1 MKSKHIFS
9 FPPYILWINAFRY
22 YFRSFT
28 QSILAVL
35 GVAVGIAVFV
45 AVDLANDSA
54 KQSFRNSAVSI
65 FGDTEFQL
73 MGSTSGISENV
84 YSDVVKSAELQPLL
98 NIIRPIIDKQIT
110 LTDSNGVEDKYRLL
124 GINVINE
131 NVLSGNNKYGID
143 FLNSSQT
150 SFNFFAENQVF
161 VSSIL
166 ASKKQ
171 LSIADEFLVE
181 DTNNK
186 ISIVGFFQGD
196 NSLQRELMQN
206 VIITDISVAQ
216 NITNSNG
223 ILTRIDI
230 SSVYDQNEKIAL
242 DKWFSLLPSG
252 VQLIPSYTYSE
263 ARKSITKSFDTN
275 LLALSLLAL
284 LVGLY
289 LIYNMMTFSIHR
301 RKNLF
306 GTLRAIG
313 VTKNE
318 IFFLVLVEG
327 LLIGLIGAIF
337 GIMLGIL
344 LAYFL
349 LGLISSTINYQFFSS
364 SPNSIAL
371 DITII
376 YQALILGISG
386 SIVSVLIPAWSASR
400 IQPRELIDIYG
411 KYSTYNNY
419 HMVLFFLGLLLCSI
433 GYLITLAPITNLII
447 GFIAMFL
454 VIVGLSLTVPT
465 TTQIVLLIIS
475 SILEKIGRPTIVTL
489 SVETIKNSLN
499 TIAICIA
506 ALSVSIAMTI
516 GIGCMIQSFR
526 ATVEEWL
533 NQSLVADIYIA
544 PPTLSFGQDLKG
556 IDDEFIKYVSDVP
569 EIEYISQLGSFEI
582 FKDGYLLNLIVV
594 DSAEKIFDEVI
605 QLKEGEKKDIWNDF
619 VQTDSILI
627 SEPLAF
633 QKNIQINDTFDILTD
648 TGLKSFTVRGIY
660 YDYSSTSG
668 IAMVSKQVYDNYWN
682 NSKVTSLA
690 LYLNDSQNSEVVF
703 NKLLDKFDT
712 DWDLQIISSKKL
724 NNASMEIFDKTFE
737 ITFVLRSI
745 SLIVAFIGILGAIS
759 AIILSRA
766 REFSILKSIGFTNN
780 QLRTIIGNQTF
791 IIGVISGLISIPLGI
806 IITNL
811 LIQII
816 NKQSF
821 GWSIPMQLLPS
832 VFVEGIMV
840 AILSSVLA
848 SIYPSIKISRNNIR
862 KALMGE

>member
-1 MKSKHIFS
+1 LKNKHIFS

-556 IDDEFIKYVSDVP
+556 IDDEFIKYVSDIP

-648 TGLKSFTVRGIY
+648 SGLKSFTVRGIY

>member
-54 KQSFRNSAVSI
+54 KQSFRNPAVSI

-419 HMVLFFLGLLLCSI
+419 HMVLFFLGLVLCSI

-556 IDDEFIKYVSDVP
+556 IDDEFIKYVSDIP

>member
-419 HMVLFFLGLLLCSI
+419 HIVLFFLGLLLCSI

-556 IDDEFIKYVSDVP
+556 IDDEFIKYVSDIP

>member
-1 MKSKHIFS
+1 LKSKHIFS

-556 IDDEFIKYVSDVP
+556 IDDEFIKYVSDIP

>member
-447 GFIAMFL
+447 GFIAMFF

-556 IDDEFIKYVSDVP
+556 IDDEFIKYVSDIS

>member
-411 KYSTYNNY
+411 KYSTYNKY

-556 IDDEFIKYVSDVP
+556 IDDEFIKYVSDIP

>member
-150 SFNFFAENQVF
+150 SINFFAENQVF

-419 HMVLFFLGLLLCSI
+419 HMVLFFLGLVLCSI

-556 IDDEFIKYVSDVP
+556 IDDEFIKYVSDIP

-703 NKLLDKFDT
+703 NKLLDRFDT

>member
-54 KQSFRNSAVSI
+54 KQSFRNSSVSI

-556 IDDEFIKYVSDVP
+556 IDDEFIKYVSDIP

-703 NKLLDKFDT
+703 NKLLDRFDT

>member
-186 ISIVGFFQGD
+186 ISIVGFFEGD

-556 IDDEFIKYVSDVP
+556 IDDEFIKYVSDIP

>member
-1 MKSKHIFS
+1 LKSKHIFS

-150 SFNFFAENQVF
+150 SFNIFAENQVF

-171 LSIADEFLVE
+171 LTIADEFLVK
-181 DTNNK
+181 DSNNK
-186 ISIVGFFQGD
+186 ISIVGFFEGD

-411 KYSTYNNY
+411 KYSTYNKY

-544 PPTLSFGQDLKG
+544 PPTLSFGQDPKG
-556 IDDEFIKYVSDVP
+556 IDDEFIKYVSDIP

-605 QLKEGEKKDIWNDF
+605 QLKEGEKIDIWNDF

-648 TGLKSFTVRGIY
+648 SGLKSFTVRGIY

>member
-556 IDDEFIKYVSDVP
+556 IDDEFIKYVSDIP

-648 TGLKSFTVRGIY
+648 SGLKSFTVRGIY

-703 NKLLDKFDT
+703 NKLLDRFDT

>member
-419 HMVLFFLGLLLCSI
+419 HMVLFFLGLVLCSI

-556 IDDEFIKYVSDVP
+556 IDDEFIKYVSDIP

>member
-131 NVLSGNNKYGID
+131 NVLSRNNKYGID

-419 HMVLFFLGLLLCSI
+419 HMVLFFLGLLLCSF
-433 GYLITLAPITNLII
+433 GYLITLTPITNLII

-475 SILEKIGRPTIVTL
+475 SILEKIGRPTIFTL

-556 IDDEFIKYVSDVP
+556 IDDEFIKYVNDIP

>member
-73 MGSTSGISENV
+73 MGSTSGISENI

-98 NIIRPIIDKQIT
+98 NLIRPIIDKQIT

-150 SFNFFAENQVF
+150 GFNTFAENQVF

-166 ASKKQ
+166 KNKKQ

-186 ISIVGFFQGD
+186 VSIVGFFQGD

-230 SSVYDQNEKIAL
+230 SSVYDQNQKIAL
-242 DKWFSLLPSG
+242 DKWFSLLPTG

-337 GIMLGIL
+337 GIILGIL

-419 HMVLFFLGLLLCSI
+419 HIVLFFLGLLLCSI

-526 ATVEEWL
+526 ATVEERL

-544 PPTLSFGQDLKG
+544 PPTLGFGQDLKG
-556 IDDEFIKYVSDVP
+556 IDDEFIKYVSDIP

-648 TGLKSFTVRGIY
+648 SGLKSFTVRGIY

-780 QLRTIIGNQTF
+780 QLRSIIGNQTL
-791 IIGVISGLISIPLGI
+791 IIGIISGLISIPLGI

-832 VFVEGIMV
+832 VFIEGIIV
-840 AILSSVLA
+840 AILSAVLA
-848 SIYPSIKISRNNIR
+848 SIYPSVKISRNNIR

>member
-131 NVLSGNNKYGID
+131 NVLSRNNKYGID

-475 SILEKIGRPTIVTL
+475 SILEKIGRPTIFTL

-556 IDDEFIKYVSDVP
+556 IDDEFIKYVSDIP

-690 LYLNDSQNSEVVF
+690 LYLNDSQNSELVF

-862 KALMGE
+862 KTLMGE

>member
-544 PPTLSFGQDLKG
+544 PPTLSFGQDPKG
-556 IDDEFIKYVSDVP
+556 IDDEFIKYVSDIP

-648 TGLKSFTVRGIY
+648 SGLKSFTVRGIY

>member
-1 MKSKHIFS
+1 MKSKSLFS

-54 KQSFRNSAVSI
+54 KQSFRNSAASI
-65 FGDTEFQL
+65 FGETEFQL
-73 MGSTSGISENV
+73 IGSTSGIPEKV
-84 YSDVVKSAELQPLL
+84 YADVVKSAELQPLL
-98 NIIRPIIDKQIT
+98 NIIKPIIDKQIN
-110 LTDSNGVEDKYRLL
+110 LVDTDGVEQKYRLL

-131 NVLSGNNKYGID
+131 NVFSGTNNYGID
-143 FLNSSQT
+143 FLNSQT
-150 SFNFFAENQVF
+150 GLNLIAENQVF
-161 VSSIL
+161 VSSLL
-166 ASKKQ
+166 ATTKQ
-171 LSIADEFLVE
+171 LSITDEFLVKG
-181 DTNNK
+181 TNNK
-186 ISIVGFFQGD
+186 ISIVGFFQND

-216 NITNSNG
+216 NITNSKG
-223 ILTRIDI
+223 VLSRIDI
-230 SSVYDQNEKIAL
+230 SSIDRQNQQTAL
-242 DKWFSLLPSG
+242 DKWVSLLPSG
-252 VQLIPSYTYSE
+252 VQLIPSYTYSD

-318 IFFLVLVEG
+318 IFSLVLVEG
-327 LLIGLIGAIF
+327 LLIGLLGAIL
-337 GIMLGIL
+337 GIMLGML

-364 SPNSIAL
+364 SPNTIEFEA
-371 DITII
+371 TII

-419 HMVLFFLGLLLCSI
+419 HIILFFLGLLLCSI
-433 GYLITLAPITNLII
+433 GYLITLAPLTNLII

-465 TTQIVLLIIS
+465 ITQMVLVVMSL
-475 SILEKIGRPTIVTL
+475 ILEKIGRPTIITL

-533 NQSLVADIYIA
+533 DQSLVADIYIA
-544 PPTLSFGQDLKG
+544 PPTLGFGQDLKG
-556 IDDEFIKYVSDVP
+556 IDDEFIRYASDIP
-569 EIEYISQLGSFEI
+569 EINYISQLGSYEI

-594 DSAEKIFDEVI
+594 DSAEKIFDDVV
-605 QLKEGEKKDIWNDF
+605 QLKEGEKKDIWKDF
-619 VQTDSILI
+619 IQTDSILI

-633 QKNIQINDTFDILTD
+633 QKDIKLNDSFDILTD
-648 TGLKSFTVRGIY
+648 KGLKSFNVRGIY

-682 NSKVTSLA
+682 DSKVTSLA
-690 LYLNDSQNSEVVF
+690 LYLNDPEKSESVS
-703 NKLLDKFDT
+703 NELLDKFDT

-724 NNASMEIFDKTFE
+724 NDASMEIFDKTFE

-780 QLRTIIGNQTF
+780 QLRSIIGNQTL
-791 IIGVISGLISIPLGI
+791 IIGIISGLISIPLGI

-832 VFVEGIMV
+832 VFIEGIIV
-840 AILSSVLA
+840 AILSAVLA
-848 SIYPSIKISRNNIR
+848 SIYPSVKISRNNIR

>member
-1 MKSKHIFS
+1 MKNKHIFS

-73 MGSTSGISENV
+73 MRSTSGISENV

-301 RKNLF
+301 IKNLF

-344 LAYFL
+344 LSYFL

-556 IDDEFIKYVSDVP
+556 IDDEFIKYVSDIP

-821 GWSIPMQLLPS
+821 GWSIPIQLLPS

>member
-1 MKSKHIFS
+1 MKSKLFFS
-9 FPPYILWINAFRY
+9 FPPYLLWINAFRY
-22 YFRSFT
+22 YFRNFT

-54 KQSFRNSAVSI
+54 KQSFRNSTVRI

-84 YSDVVKSAELQPLL
+84 YADVVKSAELQPLL
-98 NIIRPIIDKQIT
+98 NIIKPIIDKQIN
-110 LTDSNGVEDKYRLL
+110 LVNYNGVAEKYRLL
-124 GINVINE
+124 GINLINE
-131 NVLSGNNKYGID
+131 NVLSGNNYGID
-143 FLNSSQT
+143 FLNSSQP
-150 SFNFFAENQVF
+150 SLNIIAENQVF
-161 VSSIL
+161 VSSFL
-166 ASKKQ
+166 ASNKQ
-171 LSIADEFLVE
+171 LSIADELLVE
-181 DTNNK
+181 NTNKK
-186 ISIVGFFQGD
+186 ISIVGFFQND

-216 NITNSNG
+216 NITNSKG
-223 ILTRIDI
+223 VLSRIDI
-230 SSVYDQNEKIAL
+230 SSVDEQNQKIAL
-242 DKWFSLLPSG
+242 DKWVSLLPSG

-327 LLIGLIGAIF
+327 FLIGLLGALL
-337 GIMLGIL
+337 GIILGIL

-364 SPNSIAL
+364 SPNSIAFE
-371 DITII
+371 ITII
-376 YQALILGISG
+376 YQALILGILG

-419 HMVLFFLGLLLCSI
+419 HVVLFILGLLLCII
-433 GYLITLAPITNLII
+433 GYLITLAPITNLLI

-465 TTQIVLLIIS
+465 ITQVFLLLIS
-475 SILEKIGRPTIVTL
+475 FILKKIGRPTIITL

-526 ATVEEWL
+526 ITVEQWL
-533 NQSLVADIYIA
+533 DQSLVADIYIA
-544 PPTLSFGQDLKG
+544 PPTLGFGQDLKG
-556 IDDEFIKYVSDVP
+556 IDNEFIKYVTDIS
-569 EIEYISQLGSFEI
+569 EINYISQLGSYEI
-582 FKDGYLLNLIVV
+582 FKDDYLLNLIVV

-605 QLKEGEKKDIWNDF
+605 QLKEGEKKDIWKDF
-619 VQTDSILI
+619 VQTDSILL

-633 QKNIQINDTFDILTD
+633 QKNIKINDSFEILTD
-648 TGLKSFTVRGIY
+648 QGLKSFNVRGIY

-668 IAMVSKQVYDNYWN
+668 IAMVSKKVYDNYWN

-690 LYLNDSQNSEVVF
+690 IYLSDPQKTEIVSD
-703 NKLLDKFDT
+703 KLFEKFDA
-712 DWDLQIISSKKL
+712 DWNLQIISSKKL
-724 NNASMEIFDKTFE
+724 NDASMEIFDKTFE

-745 SLIVAFIGILGAIS
+745 SLIVAFIGVLGAIS

-780 QLRTIIGNQTF
+780 QLRSIIGTQTLV
-791 IIGVISGLISIPLGI
+791 IGVISGLISIPLGI

-832 VFVEGIMV
+832 VFIEGIIV
-840 AILSSVLA
+840 AIFSAVFA
-848 SIYPSIKISRNNIR
+848 SIYPSVKISRNNIR

>member
-230 SSVYDQNEKIAL
+230 SSVYDHNEKIAL

-556 IDDEFIKYVSDVP
+556 IDDEFIKYVSDIP

>member
-131 NVLSGNNKYGID
+131 NVLSRNNKYGID

-419 HMVLFFLGLLLCSI
+419 HMVLFFLGLLLCSF
-433 GYLITLAPITNLII
+433 GYLITLTPITNLII

-475 SILEKIGRPTIVTL
+475 SILEKIGRPTIFTL

-556 IDDEFIKYVSDVP
+556 IDDEFIKYVNDIP

-690 LYLNDSQNSEVVF
+690 LYLNDSQNSELVF

-862 KALMGE
+862 KTLMGE

>member
-556 IDDEFIKYVSDVP
+556 IDDEFIKYVSDIP

-703 NKLLDKFDT
+703 NKLLDRFDT

-724 NNASMEIFDKTFE
+724 NNASMEIFSKTFV
-737 ITFVLRSI
+737 ITVVLRSI

>member
-556 IDDEFIKYVSDVP
+556 IDDEFIKYVSDLP
-569 EIEYISQLGSFEI
+569 EIDYISQLGSFEI

>member
-131 NVLSGNNKYGID
+131 NVLSRNNKYGID

-556 IDDEFIKYVSDVP
+556 IDDEFIKYVNDIP

>member
-1 MKSKHIFS
+1 MKDKLFFS
-9 FPPYILWINAFRY
+9 FPSYILWINAFRY
-22 YFRSFT
+22 YSRSLT

-45 AVDLANDSA
+45 AVYLANDSA
-54 KQSFRNSAVSI
+54 KQSFKNSAVSI

-73 MGSTSGISENV
+73 MGSTSGIPEDV
-84 YSDVVKSAELQPLL
+84 YADIVKSAELQPLL
-98 NIIRPIIDKQIT
+98 KIIKPIIDKQVKLI
-110 LTDSNGVEDKYRLL
+110 DSNGVEEKYRLL
-124 GINVINE
+124 GINIINE
-131 NVLSGNNKYGID
+131 NILSGSNNYGID
-143 FLNSSQT
+143 FSNSSQT
-150 SFNFFAENQVF
+150 GLNVIAENQVF
-161 VSSIL
+161 ISSSL
-166 ASKKQ
+166 ASRKQ
-171 LSIADEFLVE
+171 LNIADQLLVK
-181 DTNNK
+181 DTNSQ

-206 VIITDISVAQ
+206 VIIADISVAQ
-216 NITNSNG
+216 NISNSEG
-223 ILTRIDI
+223 VLTRIDV
-230 SSVYDQNEKIAL
+230 SSVNDNNEKIAL
-242 DKWFSLLPSG
+242 DKWITLLPSS

-306 GTLRAIG
+306 GSLRAIG

-327 LLIGLIGAIF
+327 FLIGFIGAIL
-337 GIMLGIL
+337 GIILGIL

-376 YQALILGISG
+376 YQALILGVSG
-386 SIVSVLIPAWSASR
+386 SIASVLIPAWSASR

-419 HMVLFFLGLLLCSI
+419 HLVLFFLGFLLCFI
-433 GYLITLAPITNLII
+433 GYSITLAPITNLII

-465 TTQIVLLIIS
+465 TTQMVLLIIS
-475 SILEKIGRPTIVTL
+475 SFLAKFGRPTIITL

-533 NQSLVADIYIA
+533 DQSLVADIYIA
-544 PPTLSFGQDLKG
+544 PPTLGFGQDIKG

-569 EIEYISQLGSFEI
+569 EIEYISKLGSFEI

-605 QLKEGEKKDIWNDF
+605 QLKEGENQGIWEDF

-633 QKNIQINDTFDILTD
+633 QKNIKINDTFDILTD
-648 TGLKSFTVRGIY
+648 SGPKNFTVRGIY

-690 LYLNDSQNSEVVF
+690 LYLNDSQKSEVVS
-703 NKLLDKFDT
+703 NKLLDKFDP
-712 DWDLQIISSKKL
+712 DWNLQIISSRKL
-724 NNASMEIFDKTFE
+724 NDASMEIFDKTFE

-780 QLRTIIGNQTF
+780 QLRLIIGNQTF

-821 GWSIPMQLLPS
+821 GWAIPMQLLPS
-832 VFVEGIMV
+832 VFLEGIIV
-840 AILSSVLA
+840 AILSAILA

>member
-475 SILEKIGRPTIVTL
+475 SILEKIGRPTIFTL

-556 IDDEFIKYVSDVP
+556 IDDEFIKYVNDIP

-690 LYLNDSQNSEVVF
+690 LYLNDSQNSELVF

>member
-556 IDDEFIKYVSDVP
+556 IDDEFIKYVSDIP

-648 TGLKSFTVRGIY
+648 SGLKSFTVRGIY

>member
-131 NVLSGNNKYGID
+131 NVLSRNNKYGID

-419 HMVLFFLGLLLCSI
+419 HMVLFFLGLLLCSF
-433 GYLITLAPITNLII
+433 GYLITLTPITNLII

-475 SILEKIGRPTIVTL
+475 SILEKIGRPTIFTL

-544 PPTLSFGQDLKG
+544 PPTLSFGQDPKG
-556 IDDEFIKYVSDVP
+556 IDDEFIKYVSDIP

-690 LYLNDSQNSEVVF
+690 LYLNDSQNSELVF

-862 KALMGE
+862 KTLMGE

>member
-556 IDDEFIKYVSDVP
+556 IDDEFIKYVSDIP

-703 NKLLDKFDT
+703 NKLLDRFDT

>member
-1 MKSKHIFS
+1 LKSKSLFS

-54 KQSFRNSAVSI
+54 KQSFRNSAASI
-65 FGDTEFQL
+65 FGETEFQL
-73 MGSTSGISENV
+73 IGSTSGIPEKV
-84 YSDVVKSAELQPLL
+84 YADVVKSAELQPLL
-98 NIIRPIIDKQIT
+98 NIIKPIIDKQIN
-110 LTDSNGVEDKYRLL
+110 LVDTDGVEQKYRLL

-131 NVLSGNNKYGID
+131 NVFSGTNNYGID
-143 FLNSSQT
+143 FLNSQT
-150 SFNFFAENQVF
+150 GLNLFAENQVF
-161 VSSIL
+161 VSSLL
-166 ASKKQ
+166 ATTKQ
-171 LSIADEFLVE
+171 LSITDEFLVKG
-181 DTNNK
+181 TNNK
-186 ISIVGFFQGD
+186 ISIVGFFQND

-216 NITNSNG
+216 NITNSKG
-223 ILTRIDI
+223 VLSRIDI
-230 SSVYDQNEKIAL
+230 SSIDRQNQQTAL
-242 DKWFSLLPSG
+242 DKWVSLLPSG
-252 VQLIPSYTYSE
+252 VQLIPSYTYSD

-318 IFFLVLVEG
+318 IFSLVLVEG
-327 LLIGLIGAIF
+327 LLIGLLGAI
-337 GIMLGIL
+337 LGIILGML

-364 SPNSIAL
+364 SPNTIEFET
-371 DITII
+371 TII

-419 HMVLFFLGLLLCSI
+419 HIILFFLGLLLCSI
-433 GYLITLAPITNLII
+433 GYLITLAPLTNLII

-465 TTQIVLLIIS
+465 ITQMVLVVMSL
-475 SILEKIGRPTIVTL
+475 ILEKIGRPTIITL

-533 NQSLVADIYIA
+533 DQSLVADIYIA
-544 PPTLSFGQDLKG
+544 PPTLGFGQDLKG
-556 IDDEFIKYVSDVP
+556 IDDEFIRYASDIP
-569 EIEYISQLGSFEI
+569 EINYISQLGSYEI

-594 DSAEKIFDEVI
+594 DSAEKIFDDVV
-605 QLKEGEKKDIWNDF
+605 QLKEGEKKDIWKDF
-619 VQTDSILI
+619 IQTDSILI

-633 QKNIQINDTFDILTD
+633 QKDIKLNDSFDILTD
-648 TGLKSFTVRGIY
+648 KGLKSFNVRGIY

-682 NSKVTSLA
+682 DSKVTSLA
-690 LYLNDSQNSEVVF
+690 LYLNDPEKSESVS
-703 NKLLDKFDT
+703 NELLDKLDT

-724 NNASMEIFDKTFE
+724 NDASMEIFDKTFE

-780 QLRTIIGNQTF
+780 QLRSIIGNQTL
-791 IIGVISGLISIPLGI
+791 IIGIISGLISIPLGI

-832 VFVEGIMV
+832 VFIEGIIV
-840 AILSSVLA
+840 AILSAVLA
-848 SIYPSIKISRNNIR
+848 SIYPSVKISRNNIR

>member
-150 SFNFFAENQVF
+150 SFNIFAENQVF

-171 LSIADEFLVE
+171 LTIADEFLVK
-181 DTNNK
+181 DSNNK
-186 ISIVGFFQGD
+186 ISIVGFFEGD

-411 KYSTYNNY
+411 KYSTYNKY

-544 PPTLSFGQDLKG
+544 PPTLSFGQDPKG
-556 IDDEFIKYVSDVP
+556 IDDEFIKYVSDIP

-648 TGLKSFTVRGIY
+648 SGLKSFTVRGIY

-848 SIYPSIKISRNNIR
+848 SIYPSIKISRNNIP

>member
-54 KQSFRNSAVSI
+54 KQSFRNSSVSI

-186 ISIVGFFQGD
+186 VSIVGFFQGD

-337 GIMLGIL
+337 GIILGIL

-556 IDDEFIKYVSDVP
+556 IDDEFIKYVSDIP

>member
-419 HMVLFFLGLLLCSI
+419 HMVLFFLGLVLCSI

-556 IDDEFIKYVSDVP
+556 IDDEFIKYVSDIP

-703 NKLLDKFDT
+703 NKLLDRFDT

>member
-150 SFNFFAENQVF
+150 SFNIFAENQVF

-171 LSIADEFLVE
+171 LTIADEFLVK
-181 DTNNK
+181 DSNNK
-186 ISIVGFFQGD
+186 ISIVGFFEGD
-196 NSLQRELMQN
+196 NSLQREMMQN

-411 KYSTYNNY
+411 KYSTYNKY

-544 PPTLSFGQDLKG
+544 PPTLSFGQDPKG
-556 IDDEFIKYVSDVP
+556 IDDEFIKYVSDIP

-648 TGLKSFTVRGIY
+648 SGLKSFTVRGIY

-848 SIYPSIKISRNNIR
+848 SIYPSIKISRNNIP

>member
-447 GFIAMFL
+447 GFIAMFF

-556 IDDEFIKYVSDVP
+556 IDDEFIKYVSDLP
-569 EIEYISQLGSFEI
+569 EIDYISQLGSFEI

-703 NKLLDKFDT
+703 NKLLDRFDT

>member
-1 MKSKHIFS
+1 LKSKHIFS

-131 NVLSGNNKYGID
+131 NVLSRNNKYGID

-419 HMVLFFLGLLLCSI
+419 HMVLFFLGLLLCSF
-433 GYLITLAPITNLII
+433 GYLITLTPITNLII

-475 SILEKIGRPTIVTL
+475 SILEKIGRPTIFTL

-556 IDDEFIKYVSDVP
+556 IDDEFIKYVNDIP

-690 LYLNDSQNSEVVF
+690 LYLNDSQNSELVF

-862 KALMGE
+862 KTLMGE

>member
-1 MKSKHIFS
+1 LKSKHIFS

-556 IDDEFIKYVSDVP
+556 IDDEFIKYVSDIS

-648 TGLKSFTVRGIY
+648 SGLKSFTVRGIY

>member
-556 IDDEFIKYVSDVP
+556 IDDEFIKYVSDIP

-862 KALMGE
+862 KTLMGE

>member
-1 MKSKHIFS
+1 
-9 FPPYILWINAFRY
+9 
-22 YFRSFT
+22 
-28 QSILAVL
+28 
-35 GVAVGIAVFV
+35 
-45 AVDLANDSA
+45 
-54 KQSFRNSAVSI
+54 
-65 FGDTEFQL
+65 
-73 MGSTSGISENV
+73 
-84 YSDVVKSAELQPLL
+84 
-98 NIIRPIIDKQIT
+98 
-110 LTDSNGVEDKYRLL
+110 
-124 GINVINE
+124 
-131 NVLSGNNKYGID
+131 
-143 FLNSSQT
+143 
-150 SFNFFAENQVF
+150 
-161 VSSIL
+161 
-166 ASKKQ
+166 
-171 LSIADEFLVE
+171 
-181 DTNNK
+181 
-186 ISIVGFFQGD
+186 
-196 NSLQRELMQN
+196 MQN

-454 VIVGLSLTVPT
+454 VIVGLYLTVPT
-465 TTQIVLLIIS
+465 TTQIVRLIIS

-544 PPTLSFGQDLKG
+544 PPTLSVGQDLKG
-556 IDDEFIKYVSDVP
+556 IDDEFIKYVSDIP
-569 EIEYISQLGSFEI
+569 EIEYISQLGSF
-582 FKDGYLLNLIVV
+582 
-594 DSAEKIFDEVI
+594 
-605 QLKEGEKKDIWNDF
+605 
-619 VQTDSILI
+619 
-627 SEPLAF
+627 
-633 QKNIQINDTFDILTD
+633 
-648 TGLKSFTVRGIY
+648 
-660 YDYSSTSG
+660 
-668 IAMVSKQVYDNYWN
+668 
-682 NSKVTSLA
+682 
-690 LYLNDSQNSEVVF
+690 
-703 NKLLDKFDT
+703 
-712 DWDLQIISSKKL
+712 
-724 NNASMEIFDKTFE
+724 
-737 ITFVLRSI
+737 
-745 SLIVAFIGILGAIS
+745 
-759 AIILSRA
+759 
-766 REFSILKSIGFTNN
+766 
-780 QLRTIIGNQTF
+780 
-791 IIGVISGLISIPLGI
+791 
-806 IITNL
+806 
-811 LIQII
+811 
-816 NKQSF
+816 
-821 GWSIPMQLLPS
+821 
-832 VFVEGIMV
+832 
-840 AILSSVLA
+840 
-848 SIYPSIKISRNNIR
+848 
-862 KALMGE
+862 